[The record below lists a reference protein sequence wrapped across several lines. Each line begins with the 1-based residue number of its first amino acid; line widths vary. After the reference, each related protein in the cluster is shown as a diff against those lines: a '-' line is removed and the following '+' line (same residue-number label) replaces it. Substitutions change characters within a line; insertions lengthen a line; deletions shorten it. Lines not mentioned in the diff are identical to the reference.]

1 MKRTDIF
8 LRLVVVIV
16 LWTAV
21 RSELNGQT
29 QEGGFGV
36 TTPSATSA
44 ASYYFISKP
53 GELTMPVNIWGYVRN
68 PGRYEIPTST
78 DLVQLISYA
87 GGPIPDAD
95 LGEVKITSQVHSD
108 TSVSYNEIVV
118 DVDDLK
124 GVKAGEL
131 VLHPGDTIYIDRT
144 GWSAFRD
151 ALSIATTVATIAT
164 AVTVVIITTQHN
176 SSK

>member
-1 MKRTDIF
+1 MKKTERF
-8 LRLVVVIV
+8 FRVVVVVI
-16 LWTAV
+16 LCITAW
-21 RSELNGQT
+21 SEGNGQT
-29 QEGGFGV
+29 QESGFGV
-36 TTPSATSA
+36 VTPSATSA

-95 LGEVKITSQVHSD
+95 LGEVKITRQMRGD

-118 DVDDLK
+118 DVDNLK
-124 GVKAGEL
+124 EIKTGEL

-144 GWSAFRD
+144 GWSSFRD

-164 AVTVVIITTQHN
+164 AVTVVIITTQN
-176 SSK
+176 SSSH